1 VQFLQQNGA
10 GTSFDAAEGMQT
22 GTALT
27 TAQLVR
33 IFDRPGPRY
42 TSYPTAVEFSSDF
55 GEKQY
60 AARLEEA
67 ARAES
72 EPLSLYVHL
81 PFCRA
86 RCSFCGCSVI
96 VTEKRYVA
104 ARYLES
110 LHRELQMV
118 AAALR
123 GRRRVVQYHW
133 GGGTPTYLEPA
144 QMEALH
150 SEVQR
155 HFALAADA
163 EQAIEVDPRV
173 TTHEQLDMLRRL
185 GFNRLSIGVQD
196 FSPAVQD
203 AIDRHQS
210 EEATREL
217 YGYARA
223 AGFHSINFDLVYGLP
238 LQTLD
243 SFGRTLESVVE
254 LRPDRLAVY
263 SYAHVPWI
271 KGNQKR
277 IELKDLPP
285 AETKF
290 ELFSAAL
297 EAFVGAGYRQVGMD
311 HFALP
316 EDELAL
322 ASEARVLH
330 RNFMGYTTRP
340 APDQIGVGVTSIGDV
355 GGAYAQNTKKL
366 STYYA
371 CIDAGRLPTEKGLV
385 LSDEDRLRRHVI
397 TQLMCNFAV
406 DARETGRRFGI
417 RFHEHFAAELAIL
430 QAEGG
435 PVTFG
440 FVRVSNDGVEVMP
453 SGRRF
458 VRNVCMAFDAYL
470 RRHAAKPVFSRT
482 V

>member
-1 VQFLQQNGA
+1 
-10 GTSFDAAEGMQT
+10 MQM

-42 TSYPTAVEFSSDF
+42 TSYPTAVEFNDRF
-55 GEKQY
+55 AEPQY
-60 AARLEEA
+60 VQKLEEA
-67 ARAES
+67 ARAIDD
-72 EPLSLYVHL
+72 PISLYVHL
-81 PFCRA
+81 PFCQA

-96 VTEKRYVA
+96 ITEKRYVA
-104 ARYLES
+104 ERYLEY
-110 LHRELQMV
+110 LHRELEMV
-118 AAALR
+118 AARLG
-123 GRRRVVQYHW
+123 GRRNVVQYHW
-133 GGGTPTYLEPA
+133 GGGTPTYLAPA
-144 QMEALH
+144 QMDALH
-150 SEVQR
+150 AQVRR
-155 HFALAADA
+155 HFDIAPDA

-173 TTHEQLDMLRRL
+173 TTREQLELLRRM

-196 FSPAVQD
+196 FSPLVQD
-203 AIDRHQS
+203 AINRHQT
-210 EEATREL
+210 EAATVEL
-217 YGYARA
+217 YRFAREI
-223 AGFHSINFDLVYGLP
+223 GFASINFDLVYGLP
-238 LQTLD
+238 QQTAEG
-243 SFGRTLESVVE
+243 FAHTLASVVD

-277 IELKDLPP
+277 IEVKDLPP

-290 ELFSAAL
+290 ELFTQAL
-297 EAFVGAGYRQVGMD
+297 DTFVAAGYRQVGMD

-355 GGAYAQNTKKL
+355 GGAFAQNTKKL

-385 LSDEDRLRRHVI
+385 LTAEDKLRRHVI
-397 TQLMCNFAV
+397 TQLMCNFVV
-406 DARETGRRFGI
+406 DAHETGRRFGVD
-417 RFHEHFAAELAIL
+417 FNEHFAPELQVL
-430 QAEGG
+430 QAPNG

-440 FVRVSNDGVEVMP
+440 FVKASPERIEVLP
-453 SGRRF
+453 PGRRF
-458 VRNVCMAFDAYL
+458 VRNVCMAFDEYL

>member
-1 VQFLQQNGA
+1 
-10 GTSFDAAEGMQT
+10 MQT

-27 TAQLVR
+27 TAQLIR
-33 IFDRPGPRY
+33 MFDRPGPRY
-42 TSYPTAVEFSSDF
+42 TSYPTAVEFTDAF
-55 GEKQY
+55 GERDYLAK
-60 AARLEEA
+60 LEEA
-67 ARAES
+67 AAAADD
-72 EPLSLYVHL
+72 PLSLYVHL
-81 PFCRA
+81 PFCQA

-104 ARYLES
+104 ARYLEY
-110 LHRELQMV
+110 LHRELDMV
-118 AAALR
+118 AARLR

-144 QMEALH
+144 QMEALQAR
-150 SEVQR
+150 VLR
-155 HFALAADA
+155 HFDIAGDA

-173 TTHEQLDMLRRL
+173 TTREHLDTLRRL
-185 GFNRLSIGVQD
+185 GFNRLSVGVQD
-196 FSPAVQD
+196 FSPVVQD
-203 AIDRHQS
+203 AIDRHQT

-217 YGYARA
+217 YTCARA
-223 AGFHSINFDLVYGLP
+223 AGFQSINFDLVYGLP
-238 LQTLD
+238 QQAAE
-243 SFGRTLESVVE
+243 SFARTLASVVE

-285 AETKF
+285 AEMKF

-340 APDQIGVGVTSIGDV
+340 APDQVGVGVTSIGDV
-355 GGAYAQNTKKL
+355 RGAYAQNTKKL

-385 LSDEDRLRRHVI
+385 LTAEDQLRRHII
-397 TQLMCNFAV
+397 TQLMCNFVV
-406 DARETGRRFGI
+406 DARETERRFGI
-417 RFHEHFAAELAIL
+417 RFHEHFAPELAVL
-430 QAEGG
+430 QAENG
-435 PVTFG
+435 PATCG
-440 FVRVSNDGVEVMP
+440 FVRVTPEGVEVLP
-453 SGRRF
+453 PGRRF

>member
-1 VQFLQQNGA
+1 
-10 GTSFDAAEGMQT
+10 M

-27 TAQLVR
+27 PAQLVR

-42 TSYPTAVEFSSDF
+42 TSYPTAVEFSDGF
-55 GEKQY
+55 AEREYLAK
-60 AARLEEA
+60 LEEA
-67 ARAES
+67 AAAAD
-72 EPLSLYVHL
+72 EPLSLYLHL
-81 PFCRA
+81 PFCQA

-96 VTEKRYVA
+96 ITEKRYVA
-104 ARYLES
+104 ERYLEY
-110 LHRELQMV
+110 LHRELEMV
-118 AAALR
+118 AARLG

-133 GGGTPTYLEPA
+133 GGGTPTYLAPA
-144 QMEALH
+144 QMDALQAQ
-150 SEVQR
+150 VLR
-155 HFALAADA
+155 HFDIARDA

-173 TTHEQLDMLRRL
+173 TTPEQLDLLRQL

-203 AIDRHQS
+203 AIDRHQT
-210 EEATREL
+210 EAATRDL
-217 YGYARA
+217 YAYARR
-223 AGFHSINFDLVYGLP
+223 AGYQSINFDLVYGLP
-238 LQTLD
+238 QQSVETFTRTLD
-243 SFGRTLESVVE
+243 SVVE

-285 AETKF
+285 AELKF
-290 ELFSAAL
+290 ELFTRTL
-297 EAFVGAGYRQVGMD
+297 ETFVGAGYRHVGMD

-322 ASEARVLH
+322 ASDARVLH

-340 APDQIGVGVTSIGDV
+340 APDQIGIGVTSIGDV
-355 GGAYAQNTKKL
+355 RGAYAQNTKKL

-385 LSDEDRLRRHVI
+385 LTAEDKLRRHVI
-397 TQLMCNFAV
+397 TQLMCNFYV
-406 DARETGRRFGI
+406 DAEAVGRRFGI
-417 RFHEHFAAELAIL
+417 DFHRHFAGELERL
-430 QAEGG
+430 QAPDG

-440 FVRVSNDGVEVMP
+440 FVRVSPEGIEVRP
-453 SGRRF
+453 PGRRF
-458 VRNVCMAFDAYL
+458 VRNVCMAFDEYL

>member
-1 VQFLQQNGA
+1 MPRV
-10 GTSFDAAEGMQT
+10 TMQK

-55 GEKQY
+55 GERDY
-60 AARLEEA
+60 LARLEEA
-67 ARAES
+67 AGVAD

-81 PFCRA
+81 PFCQT

-104 ARYLES
+104 ARYLEY
-110 LHRELQMV
+110 LHREVDMV
-118 AAALR
+118 AARLR
-123 GRRRVVQYHW
+123 GRRHVVQYHW
-133 GGGTPTYLEPA
+133 GGGTPTYLDPA
-144 QMEALH
+144 QLEALQAR
-150 SEVQR
+150 VLR
-155 HFALAADA
+155 HFDIAADA

-173 TTHEQLDMLRRL
+173 TTHEQLDVLRRL
-185 GFNRLSIGVQD
+185 GFNRLSVGVQD
-196 FSPAVQD
+196 FSPVVQD
-203 AIDRHQS
+203 AIDRHQT

-217 YGYARA
+217 YAYARSV
-223 AGFHSINFDLVYGLP
+223 GFQSINFDLVYGLP
-238 LQTLD
+238 LQTAD
-243 SFGRTLESVVE
+243 SFARTLESVVE

-277 IELKDLPP
+277 IELADLPP

-290 ELFSAAL
+290 ESFSAAL
-297 EAFVGAGYRQVGMD
+297 QAFVAAGYRQVGMD

-316 EDELAL
+316 EDELAV
-322 ASEARVLH
+322 ASDARVLH

-340 APDQIGVGVTSIGDV
+340 AQDQIGVGVSSIGDV
-355 GGAYAQNTKKL
+355 RGAYAQNTKKL

-371 CIDAGRLPTEKGLV
+371 CLDAGRLPTEKGLV
-385 LSDEDRLRRHVI
+385 LSDEDKLRRHLI
-397 TQLMCNFAV
+397 TQLMCNFSL
-406 DARETGRRFGI
+406 DAAETERRFGI
-417 RFHEHFAAELAIL
+417 CFHEHFAPELAVL

-435 PVTFG
+435 PVTYG
-440 FVRVSNDGVEVMP
+440 FVEVSSQGIEVLP
-453 SGRRF
+453 AGKRF